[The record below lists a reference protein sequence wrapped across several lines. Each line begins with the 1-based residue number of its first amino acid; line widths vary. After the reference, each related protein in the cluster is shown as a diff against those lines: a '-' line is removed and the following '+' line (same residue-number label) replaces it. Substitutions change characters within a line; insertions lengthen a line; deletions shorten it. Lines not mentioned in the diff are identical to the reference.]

1 MPGGWFHCST
11 SPEPATDAALA
22 LHLTPTCL
30 VVPEPFIR
38 HGRITLLRLAVLL
51 TLLAGYLELA
61 AGGLTLAPIL
71 LVASY
76 VVLVPLAILVR

>member
-1 MPGGWFHCST
+1 MP
-11 SPEPATDAALA
+11 D
-22 LHLTPTCL
+22 
-30 VVPEPFIR
+30 PFIR
-38 HGRITLLRLAVLL
+38 PGRVTLLRLTVLL
-51 TLLAGYLELA
+51 ALLAGYLDLA